1 MEGSIEMAR
10 PAKEREIILEAAGAG
25 IVVTLCGIRVK
36 GEKWK
41 FFLDKDE
48 GTMAD
53 FLDEE
58 DADVLPKLRTKSE
71 YVDTWDKALAL
82 LNKYPWRWFVPQEVH
97 PEFRDLVWCAVQAQE
112 PKETEGIKHH
122 LYEGWKRFLLF

>member
-1 MEGSIEMAR
+1 MEGSIEVAG
-10 PAKEREIILEAAGAG
+10 AAEEREIILEATGAG
-25 IVVTLCGIRVK
+25 IKVTLYGVRVK
-36 GEKWK
+36 DGKWK

-71 YVDTWDKALAL
+71 FVDTWDKALAL
-82 LNKYPWRWFVPQEVH
+82 VDRYPWIWFVPQEVH
-97 PEFRDLVWCAVQAQE
+97 PEFRDLVWSAVQARE